1 MPTPLFARPATRASS
16 PRIKRGGR
24 AWRILRRVVLAGVA
38 AFALAAG
45 LIVADGLRDELG
57 PADVAIVLGTTANP
71 DGTPSPRLAA
81 RLDAA
86 DALYDRGVVRHVI
99 VSGGV
104 GIEGVDESDVMQAYL
119 VGRGIPAERIVLDSL
134 GINTA
139 ATARNAAVIMR
150 DHGWRGAVVVSQY
163 FHVPRSRLALR
174 RAGIA
179 PVYSAHARF
188 WEPRDLYSTGRE
200 VIGYAAYWAG
210 ARD

>member
-1 MPTPLFARPATRASS
+1 MRRWFSRSTPRSRTG
-16 PRIKRGGR
+16 RIV
-24 AWRILRRVVLAGVA
+24 RRVLLAGVG
-38 AFALAAG
+38 AFALAAA
-45 LIVADGLRDELG
+45 LIVGDGLRDDVRR
-57 PADVAIVLGTTANP
+57 ADVAVVLGTTANP

-86 DALYDRGVVRHVI
+86 ARLYEGGMVRNVI

-104 GIEGVDESDVMQAYL
+104 GVEGVDESAVMKRYL
-119 VGRGIPAERIVLDSL
+119 VEKGIPAERIVPDSL

-139 ATARNAAVIMR
+139 ATGRNTAVIMR
-150 DHGWRGAVVVSQY
+150 ANRWSSAVVVSQY

-179 PVYSAHARF
+179 PVYSAHARYF
-188 WEPRDLYSTGRE
+188 EARDLYSIARE
-200 VIGYAAYWAG
+200 VVGYPAYLAG